1 MRTMPA
7 PVYLG
12 DETTGAGFALAGVRV
27 RVPAAGAESA
37 ALAEAQAEAPLVLVS
52 SAVAARVPEHELRH
66 ACLALSPLTLVVPD
80 LAGAVPLPDLAAQ
93 LGSELGLE
101 APR

>member
-1 MRTMPA
+1 MPA

-12 DETTGAGFALAGVRV
+12 DETSGAGFALAGARV
-27 RVPAAGAESA
+27 RVPAEGAESV
-37 ALAEAQAEAPLVLVS
+37 ALAEARADAPLVLVS
-52 SAVAARVPEHELRH
+52 AAVAAHVPERELRH

-80 LAGAVPLPDLAAQ
+80 LAGTVPLPDLAAE